1 MSGSGSGRAGLTR
14 RGVMGLAAAGLAL
27 GGLPAEA
34 ASPRR
39 KKATQVAERVVPL
52 AERDD
57 LIGHIEYYVTDGQTT
72 LLEVAHHYDIGVPHI
87 SALNPGVDAWV
98 PGSGRTLTLPTA
110 HILPDA
116 PHEGLVINRPEL
128 RLYYFPG
135 NGPVQTYSIG
145 VGKDGLNT
153 PVGKTWV
160 VRKQV
165 HPTWHPTEASF
176 REKPWLPKAV
186 PPGPDNPMGD
196 YAMYLG
202 WPAYAIHGTNRVYG
216 VGRRVSHGCIRLYP
230 EGIEKLFREV
240 PVGTKV
246 TVVDQSV
253 KVGWHKGELYMEVLP
268 SLEQIDD
275 LEVNYVITHQLPA
288 PDPRPLIEA
297 KAGRE
302 AQRVNWDLVEIER
315 LIRRGIPVKITGTP
329 DEERPEE
336 PQVAEA
342 VRGVEATPL
351 ATAEAQSPVELGF
364 GSVY

>member
-1 MSGSGSGRAGLTR
+1 M
-14 RGVMGLAAAGLAL
+14 
-27 GGLPAEA
+27 
-34 ASPRR
+34 
-39 KKATQVAERVVPL
+39 
-52 AERDD
+52 
-57 LIGHIEYYVTDGQTT
+57 
-72 LLEVAHHYDIGVPHI
+72 
-87 SALNPGVDAWV
+87 
-98 PGSGRTLTLPTA
+98 
-110 HILPDA
+110 
-116 PHEGLVINRPEL
+116 INRPEL

-342 VRGVEATPL
+342 VRGVEATPV
-351 ATAEAQSPVELGF
+351 ATAEVPRRAGLRLGLPSLRQEVDRAAQGRAQAGHVDAPRVAPALRDRVGARRQVPLARPEGAGLKGAERLAEAGEMVTLGS
-364 GSVY
+364 GLAPQVSARGR

>member
-1 MSGSGSGRAGLTR
+1 MSGSGRAGLTR

-57 LIGHIEYYVTDGQTT
+57 LIGHIEYYVTDGETT

-230 EGIEKLFREV
+230 RASRSSSARCRSGPRSRSSTSRSRSA
-240 PVGTKV
+240 GTRASS
-246 TVVDQSV
+246 TWRS
-253 KVGWHKGELYMEVLP
+253 Y
-268 SLEQIDD
+268 
-275 LEVNYVITHQLPA
+275 
-288 PDPRPLIEA
+288 PRSSRSTTSRSTTSSPTSSRRPTR
-297 KAGRE
+297 GR
-302 AQRVNWDLVEIER
+302 
-315 LIRRGIPVKITGTP
+315 
-329 DEERPEE
+329 
-336 PQVAEA
+336 
-342 VRGVEATPL
+342 
-351 ATAEAQSPVELGF
+351 
-364 GSVY
+364 